1 MSASIARTSRETTR
15 ISLQRRRDIKGS
27 SKEMLISN
35 SASVFASAT
44 QQAGASGTTLGCSRL

>member
-1 MSASIARTSRETTR
+1 MSASIPRTSPETR
-15 ISLQRRRDIKGS
+15 IAVQRRRDIKES

-44 QQAGASGTTLGCSRL
+44 QQAGA